1 MAGRDLFP
9 DEPIGGKDLFP
20 DEPVGQDLFPES
32 PLPGPLSQL
41 TSAIGRV
48 IDETVAGARDTIDAT
63 GFGFKADTAKYFSDH
78 GIVGPKPDDTHGAR
92 LLKFTNRMLLE
103 GPVAAVDAATAGFEG
118 VLKGFGQ
125 VMKEFGASDTAVN
138 QTIRDVNMFVTS
150 KLGEWSTIL
159 PRSLVRD
166 RMVQDIPPKNRL
178 E

>member
-48 IDETVAGARDTIDAT
+48 IDETVVGARDTIDAT

-103 GPVAAVDAATAGFEG
+103 GPVAALDAELTKFARSIGEDPRATSA
-118 VLKGFGQ
+118 
-125 VMKEFGASDTAVN
+125 
-138 QTIRDVNMFVTS
+138 R
-150 KLGEWSTIL
+150 TIL
-159 PRSLVRD
+159 SRSEQLLTRITDNVLPAKAIER
-166 RMVQDIPPKNRL
+166 